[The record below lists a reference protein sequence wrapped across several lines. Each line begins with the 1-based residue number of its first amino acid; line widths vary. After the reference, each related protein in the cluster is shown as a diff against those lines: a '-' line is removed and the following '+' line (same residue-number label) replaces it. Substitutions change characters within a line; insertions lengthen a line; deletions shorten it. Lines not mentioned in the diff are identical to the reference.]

1 MDDGPTYSIG
11 ELAAAADVTPR
22 TIRYYAAE
30 GLLPAP
36 EMRGKYAVYNED
48 HLNRLRL
55 IAQLKAAYFPL
66 SVIKERLDALDGEQ
80 VLQALVQ
87 PLPDAQGPGSAAE
100 YIANALTQRRTPAQP
115 GAPSAPNTPALR
127 LSAPV
132 EELGA
137 GDDEALAEVE
147 EARPLRLQEEAARYE
162 AAPSQTEGSIPEEQ
176 RPGQD
181 LARRRT
187 GPPSP
192 SVPPAQPQ
200 RDTPPALNVSPV
212 QQEPVPARPAPPAAQ
227 APAPA
232 ISRAAAP
239 PPAPAPAAPGAP
251 PPQPA
256 AGAAPAPEE
265 QRARGGLLGRL
276 LPRRERAQPAPSAAS
291 ETDPEHWSRVTLAP
305 GVELHI
311 REPAAPALRE
321 RIARLI
327 AEARTILAD

>member
-66 SVIKERLDALDGEQ
+66 SVIKERLEALDAEQ
-80 VLQALVQ
+80 VLQALAQ
-87 PLPDAQGPGSAAE
+87 PQPTVQGPGSAAE
-100 YIANALTQRRTPAQP
+100 YIATALAQRRSPDEPSAPPAP
-115 GAPSAPNTPALR
+115 GAPALE
-127 LSAPV
+127 LS
-132 EELGA
+132 A

-147 EARPLRLQEEAARYE
+147 EAGPLRLQEEAARYE
-162 AAPSQTEGSIPEEQ
+162 AAPAQAEGAVPEQ
-176 RPGQD
+176 PGRD
-181 LARRRT
+181 LARKPT
-187 GPPSP
+187 GPPVP
-192 SVPPAQPQ
+192 SVPPVQPQ
-200 RDTPPALNVSPV
+200 RDRPPAPSAPPV
-212 QQEPVPARPAPPAAQ
+212 QQEPVLARPAPPAAQ
-227 APAPA
+227 APAQAVSP
-232 ISRAAAP
+232 AAAP
-239 PPAPAPAAPGAP
+239 PPAAPGPAPAPAAPGAAP
-251 PPQPA
+251 LHHA

-276 LPRRERAQPAPSAAS
+276 LPRRERPQPAPGAAG
-291 ETDPEHWSRVTLAP
+291 ETEPERWSRVTLAP

-311 REPAAPALRE
+311 REPAAPGLRE